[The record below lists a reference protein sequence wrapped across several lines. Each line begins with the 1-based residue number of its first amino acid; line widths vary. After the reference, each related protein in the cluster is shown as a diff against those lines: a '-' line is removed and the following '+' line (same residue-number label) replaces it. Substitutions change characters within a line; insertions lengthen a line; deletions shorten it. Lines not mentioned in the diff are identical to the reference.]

1 MLGQSSGDLTA
12 LTTHKPAQTPGPDCD
27 FLHPKFLEKI
37 KRLVVLTE
45 RSIQILVF
53 GRILF
58 PVGVRD
64 QQALR
69 EKPVLQG
76 VLRNHSLP
84 YGCSRPCGL
93 QAFRRLAS
101 IFLDEIGGL
110 LLSSPV
116 VASGLGFFLFAVF
129 PLWFP

>member
-1 MLGQSSGDLTA
+1 MLGQSSGDLTG

-64 QQALR
+64 QQAFR
-69 EKPVLQG
+69 EKPVLRG
-76 VLRNHSLP
+76 VSAIGFDFSRRGWWFFAYS
-84 YGCSRPCGL
+84 YGCCCWS
-93 QAFRRLAS
+93 
-101 IFLDEIGGL
+101 
-110 LLSSPV
+110 
-116 VASGLGFFLFAVF
+116 LGFLVCHLFLVISRGLARNDG
-129 PLWFP
+129 